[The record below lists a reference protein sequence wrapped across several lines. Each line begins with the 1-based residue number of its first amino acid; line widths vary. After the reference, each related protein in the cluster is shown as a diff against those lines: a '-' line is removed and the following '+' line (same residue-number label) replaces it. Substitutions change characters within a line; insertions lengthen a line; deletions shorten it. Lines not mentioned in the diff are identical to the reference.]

1 MQQFLH
7 SKYVIFVVGLN
18 IMIIFIAHMNKANL
32 VDSVANKVSIAK
44 KDCVK
49 IVDIVF
55 QSITEGLKKDGEVVY
70 IGFGRFKVDSRA
82 ARDGRNPK
90 TGDVIKIPASK
101 AIKFRP
107 GKSLKD
113 HVNGN
118 DEHKEVKVK
127 QIKTPKQ
134 HNPSSKK

>member
-1 MQQFLH
+1 
-7 SKYVIFVVGLN
+7 
-18 IMIIFIAHMNKANL
+18 MNKTDL
-32 VDSVANKVSIAK
+32 VEAVADKVSIAK

-70 IGFGRFKVDSRA
+70 IGFGTFKVANRA

-90 TGDVIKIPASK
+90 TGDVINIPASK
-101 AIKFRP
+101 AIKFRA
-107 GKSLKD
+107 GKNLKD
-113 HVNGN
+113 YVNGN

-127 QIKTPKQ
+127 
-134 HNPSSKK
+134 